1 MTNQIQTEIQPQLR
15 AGINFRIKEL
25 MAAHNIRSV
34 AALQRILISRKVD
47 ISNAQLRR
55 IVDNR
60 TDSWKVEHIN
70 AFLELFQCDIAELFK
85 VVSNEEADSFSSNS
99 RQIT

>member
-1 MTNQIQTEIQPQLR
+1 MKTPNQTEFQPQVR

-25 MAAHNIRSV
+25 MASHNIRSV

-60 TDSWKVEHIN
+60 TDSWKVDHIN
-70 AFLELFQCDIAELFK
+70 AFLELFHCDISELFRI
-85 VVSNEEADSFSSNS
+85 VSKEDTERLSSNN
-99 RQIT
+99 RT